1 MRSLPP
7 TLGGHSWCARGT
19 YRNVLHKDTFSVFVE
34 GTIFWVVE
42 TIVEERP
49 RGRVYLP
56 HKRTY
61 MHRSLSLRGL
71 YSVAER
77 NKRPEQKYVFLFF
90 ISRGRFLRL
99 VCFSSHSGRT
109 VVNFG
114 TEGLVSFSH
123 RISAGRRTSRATGQL
138 CVAGRPFAIAFLG
151 LCRGGHWDFPRST
164 PLTLL

>member
-1 MRSLPP
+1 MFLSFGRVGRALIAGHNICFLLGRRRRRRWAVRSLPP

-77 NKRPEQKYVFLFF
+77 KKPRSKNMYFY
-90 ISRGRFLRL
+90 
-99 VCFSSHSGRT
+99 FSSHAAVSLDWS
-109 VVNFG
+109 VF
-114 TEGLVSFSH
+114 LV
-123 RISAGRRTSRATGQL
+123 IPAVL
-138 CVAGRPFAIAFLG
+138 
-151 LCRGGHWDFPRST
+151 
-164 PLTLL
+164 